1 MIRAFAPKQLFFTL
15 VTCTVCF
22 FNTTAFAAEQKPVT
36 QQEIAAG
43 TKQYIPSQQAQGG
56 QYVVD
61 KALSAYVNKV
71 GQRLA
76 KASESPNLPYEF
88 VVINDGTMNAWALPG
103 GKIAINRGLLVD
115 LRDEAQLA
123 AVLSHEISHVT
134 RRHSARMQR
143 KSSGTSLLGA
153 LAGLAV
159 GAKIPQFQDLAM
171 QGTGLVTQGFQANYS
186 RDYETQADNVGM
198 ALLAKAGYD
207 PLAAVEIQE
216 LFLSK
221 SQNKNSTGISA
232 FFASHPP
239 SKERITNNKANLV
252 ALAVGGMRQ
261 KAEYENAISVL
272 LRDKPAYAL
281 YQKAITEAGKNK
293 NYSQALSY
301 TEQAITLQPKE
312 NLFWEF
318 KGVILQRQKLVRES
332 IAPLNKSVAANSS
345 FFRPYIYRGMAY
357 KELANWVQAESNLKA
372 SMNMLP
378 TQYAAYHLGEVNL
391 KLSNREQAIKY
402 FQAAAQGGGELGQA
416 AQQQLIRLQQGT
428 Q

>member
-1 MIRAFAPKQLFFTL
+1 MIRALTSKQLFFTL
-15 VTCTVCF
+15 AACTACF
-22 FNTTAFAAEQKPVT
+22 FNTTAFSAEQKPVT
-36 QQEIAAG
+36 QQEITAG

-56 QYVVD
+56 QYVAD
-61 KALSAYVNKV
+61 KALSIYVNKV

-103 GKIAINRGLLVD
+103 GKIAINRGLLVE

-134 RRHSARMQR
+134 RRHSARMQK

-159 GAKIPQFQDLAM
+159 GAKIPQLQDLAM

-186 RDYETQADNVGM
+186 RDYETQADNVGLV
-198 ALLAKAGYD
+198 LLAKAGYD

-221 SQNKNSTGISA
+221 SQNKNNTGISA

-239 SKERITNNKANLV
+239 SRERVINNKANLV
-252 ALAVGGMRQ
+252 GLPTGGLRF
-261 KAEYENAISVL
+261 KAEYEKAISVL

-293 NYSQALSY
+293 NYTQALKDI
-301 TEQAITLQPKE
+301 EQAIALQPKE
-312 NLFWEF
+312 NQFWEF
-318 KGVILQRQKLVRES
+318 KGVILQRQKRTRES
-332 IAPLNKSVAANSS
+332 ILPFDKAIAANSG

-391 KLSNREQAIKY
+391 KLNNREQAVKY

-416 AQQQLIRLQQGT
+416 AQQQLLRLQQGI
-428 Q
+428 